1 MNHIVEEYY
10 SKHGYPLWMKRN
22 KYIINNLKADM
33 NNQCI
38 MLENNL
44 QDKSNQNKA
53 QTSFTIEQIPQL
65 LRVLQNFKN
74 KINQINATS
83 DSSLPQN
90 KIKKINS

>member
-1 MNHIVEEYY
+1 
-10 SKHGYPLWMKRN
+10 
-22 KYIINNLKADM
+22 M

-90 KIKKINS
+90 KIKKINSWILGTGATDHVTHEKYFC